1 MAEDVE
7 CQPVEM
13 KWESVFSRTQNWYKL
28 LPKSIGLTVSSTAA
42 TVSHSKRFSSIFI
55 SRIQLSPL
63 HVVDYP
69 LEQIE
74 PDMSYRE
81 EPEAIK
87 VLWKNHPEREATWE
101 TEEHMRRENPQFL
114 DQRKTRFYLE
124 TGQNNVFSGLV
135 TSDTDQTLSYGKF
148 CIESTES
155 PIGCPLLVGN
165 HIREVTLLSMGVSYL
180 DLILEMDKL
189 PHNQATIECNCLRM
203 LATGGNIPKSIP
215 IEDVSAFNIY
225 YIVHGTKDFLA
236 SLHDSEK
243 LVPSPSSLLVV
254 SDFPNV
260 FPDNLPGVPPV
271 REVEC
276 TIELVPRASPMF
288 KAPYRIAPNE
298 MKEHKTQL
306 NDLLKEASI
315 LFAKKKDGSMRLCID
330 CRELNKVTIHNN
342 YSLLRIDDLFD
353 QLQGAQ
359 YFFKIDLR
367 FGYHQLRIRDC
378 DI

>member
-1 MAEDVE
+1 
-7 CQPVEM
+7 
-13 KWESVFSRTQNWYKL
+13 
-28 LPKSIGLTVSSTAA
+28 
-42 TVSHSKRFSSIFI
+42 
-55 SRIQLSPL
+55 
-63 HVVDYP
+63 
-69 LEQIE
+69 
-74 PDMSYRE
+74 MSYRE
-81 EPEAIK
+81 EPEKIK

-124 TGQNNVFSGLV
+124 TGQNNVFSGMV
-135 TSDTDQTLSYGKF
+135 TSDTDQTLSYRKF

-155 PIGCPLLVGN
+155 PIGFEADMISSYGNLIGLSVYALFDTCVMHFIIFDRLETQLKPYEQTIGSPVAKSIPIVRCLLGTTYGKSLYS
-165 HIREVTLLSMGVSYL
+165 RW
-180 DLILEMDKL
+180 
-189 PHNQATIECNCLRM
+189 CLRM

-225 YIVHGTKDFLA
+225 YIVH
-236 SLHDSEK
+236 
-243 LVPSPSSLLVV
+243 VPSPSSLLVV

-276 TIELVPRASPMF
+276 SIELVPRASPMF